1 MSSEQANDCSYAQF
15 VQDQLPDF
23 NLFGGASMTFNDGI
37 YPPTEGN
44 SGPSYFDDAFV
55 LGNDQTIYSTDQF
68 GTHFE
73 TGDFDAQHLSAF
85 SLVGPMD
92 LEVPYYGPG
101 PFAFQGEQASNE
113 SNIFDNA
120 ANQQMMNSETAE
132 FSQESVVDMSGT
144 DADMVDRG
152 GVAAHPTSVSFFF
165 RSTLTRRAVGGV
177 DAGVH

>member
-1 MSSEQANDCSYAQF
+1 MSSEQANDYSYAQF
-15 VQDQLPDF
+15 VQDQLPGYG
-23 NLFGGASMTFNDGI
+23 LFGDSSTAFTNGV
-37 YPPTEGN
+37 YPPSEGN
-44 SGPSYFDDAFV
+44 SGPSYFDDAFIFS
-55 LGNDQTIYSTDQF
+55 NEQTVYPTDQF
-68 GTHFE
+68 GTNFG
-73 TGDFDAQHLSAF
+73 TSDFDAQHPSAF

-101 PFAFQGEQASNE
+101 PFAFQEEQSFNE

-120 ANQQMMNSETAE
+120 ANQQMINSETAE

-165 RSTLTRRAVGGV
+165 RSTLTRRAV
-177 DAGVH
+177 AF